1 MQTAIQLFCRGK
13 DLWIKWK
20 KIGRIRVFP
29 TFHKLFHRPK
39 LKKALQTKVCKAF
52 SGICD
57 YYVKNWGILI

>member
-29 TFHKLFHRPK
+29 TFHKFFHKGQKSGDYTLK
-39 LKKALQTKVCKAF
+39 LT
-52 SGICD
+52 
-57 YYVKNWGILI
+57 